1 LINKSTD
8 HRNNNARQGSNYTL
22 PALSRVHD
30 FPMEEP
36 AMRRL
41 TGLHSLS
48 HLTRHFCALMLLVV
62 TTITHATVHA
72 DTEVVERTASGT
84 GATQAEA
91 TSAALV
97 NAIQQVQGVGVD
109 TARTLQTGF
118 TQVLQAGPM
127 GTSLSTSQQ
136 VLPVPTQARGYVE
149 SYAVTSAKQVGGNQW
164 AVTVKAKVK
173 KFNREQGTNPDLKTV
188 AIAPFRRN
196 NVPARYDDDVSRFV
210 EELNSAVGSSGKFRI
225 LDRQFVSEYVTEL
238 GDLYSDT
245 THPEEALRLG
255 QKLGAD
261 YLVVGNFDHFEMTE
275 RTVNAYG
282 GNHPALIAT
291 GILHWRVIDVARRE
305 VRMVESLP
313 LDSLGEVEAV
323 NRTGYTQNIVPP
335 QQQRLLATQQLR
347 QMLAQAINRRM
358 LEVLLGFHAQAPT
371 AAKPSTPPQ
380 QTPATTPE
388 PVRW

>member
-1 LINKSTD
+1 
-8 HRNNNARQGSNYTL
+8 
-22 PALSRVHD
+22 
-30 FPMEEP
+30 
-36 AMRRL
+36 MRRL
-41 TGLHSLS
+41 TGLHLPS
-48 HLTRHFCALMLLVV
+48 HMTRHFCALILLVV
-62 TTITHATVHA
+62 ATITHVAAHA

-118 TQVLQAGPM
+118 TQVLQTGAM
-127 GTSLSTSQQ
+127 GTSISTSQQ

-261 YLVVGNFDHFEMTE
+261 YLVVGNFDHFELNE
-275 RTVNAYG
+275 RVVNAYG

-291 GILHWRVIDVARRE
+291 GILRWRVIDVARRE
-305 VRMVESLP
+305 VRMVESLA
-313 LDSLGEVEAV
+313 LDSLGEVDAV

-335 QQQRLLATQQLR
+335 QQQRLLATQQLM
-347 QMLAQAINRRM
+347 QMLAQTINRRM
-358 LEVLLGFHAQAPT
+358 LEVLLGFHTAAPT

-380 QTPATTPE
+380 QTPATTSE

>member
-1 LINKSTD
+1 
-8 HRNNNARQGSNYTL
+8 
-22 PALSRVHD
+22 
-30 FPMEEP
+30 MEEP

-41 TGLHSLS
+41 TGLHSPS
-48 HLTRHFCALMLLVV
+48 YLTRQLCALLLL
-62 TTITHATVHA
+62 ILAATANAPVHA
-72 DTEVVERTASGT
+72 DTDVVERTASGT
-84 GATQAEA
+84 GASQAEA

-118 TQVLQAGPM
+118 TQVLQTGPM
-127 GTSLSTSQQ
+127 GSSLSTSQQ

-164 AVTVKAKVK
+164 AVTVKAKIK
-173 KFNREQGTNPDLKTV
+173 KYNREQGTDASLKTV
-188 AIAPFRRN
+188 AIAPFRRD
-196 NVPARYDDDVSRFV
+196 NVPARYDEDVNRFV
-210 EELNSAVGSSGKFRI
+210 QELNTAIGTSGKFRI
-225 LDRQFVSEYVTEL
+225 LDRQFVSEYVAEL

-261 YLVVGNFDHFEMTE
+261 YLVVGNFDHFELNE
-275 RTVNAYG
+275 RVVNAYG
-282 GNHPALIAT
+282 GDHPALIAT
-291 GILHWRVIDVARRE
+291 GLLHWRVIDVARRE
-305 VRMVESLP
+305 VRMVESLA
-313 LDSLGEVEAV
+313 LDSLGEVDAIR
-323 NRTGYTQNIVPP
+323 RTGYTQNIVPP
-335 QQQRLLATQQLR
+335 QQQRLVATQQLM
-347 QMLAQAINRRM
+347 QTLAQAVNRRM
-358 LEVLLGFHAQAPT
+358 LEVLLGVHSQASG